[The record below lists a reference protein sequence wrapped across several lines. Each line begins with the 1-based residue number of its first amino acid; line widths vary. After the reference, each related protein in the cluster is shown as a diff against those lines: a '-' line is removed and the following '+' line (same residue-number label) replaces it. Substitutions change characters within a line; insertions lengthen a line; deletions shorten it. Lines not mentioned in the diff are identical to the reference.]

1 MDKNILKNQWS
12 WIKEEAQDHWD
23 DFSREEVEQINGE
36 WNKLVRKLQEKYGYS
51 RSEAEEEI
59 EYFMS
64 EIGEDEDDEDDYS
77 YSYEESSYRE
87 DY

>member
-23 DFSREEVEQINGE
+23 YFSREEVEQINGE

-51 RSEAEEEI
+51 RTEAEEEI

-64 EIGEDEDDEDDYS
+64 EIGEDDDEDEEYYYS
-77 YSYEESSYRE
+77 EETSRE
-87 DY
+87 DMY